1 MKEKIKELSI
11 EEKIGQMLM
20 IGLDIANPKDKIEEI
35 ITKYKIGGVLL
46 YKKNYKTY
54 EELIDL
60 INYIKKKNEANKIP
74 LFIAIDQEGGRV
86 NRMPPEFKNIP
97 AATKLARCKDE
108 SIVEKAGEITGEML
122 SKLGINF
129 DFAPV
134 LDIKRFEDKHPIGD
148 RAFSEDKEAVARCGI
163 SYMKALQ
170 KNNVIATIKHFPG
183 HGATEKDSHFILP
196 IVKENIE
203 KLEQED
209 MMPFQKAIEAGA
221 DSLLVSHLKIKGVTE
236 YPCSMSREFITYI
249 RKKYKYKGLIVT
261 DDMRMKGVELLYG
274 KNKSIQ
280 KAFYAGNDIIVIKY
294 GRNENI
300 INKIIEEVKQDK
312 RKEARVNRSVK
323 RILEEKEKYNC
334 NNDQVEKQEG
344 FVEKINEQIHNIK
357 QTIELTYKYN
367 D

>member
-20 IGLDIANPKDKIEEI
+20 IGLDIENPKAKIEEI
-35 ITKYKIGGVLL
+35 IKKHKIGGILL
-46 YKKNYKTY
+46 YKKNYKSY
-54 EELIDL
+54 EELVDL

-97 AATKLARCKDE
+97 AAAKLARCKDE
-108 SIVEKAGEITGEML
+108 NVAEKAGEITGKML
-122 SKLGINF
+122 SKIGINF

-148 RAFSEDKEAVARCGI
+148 RAFSEDKDVVAKCGI

-170 KNNVIATIKHFPG
+170 KNNVISTIKHFPG
-183 HGATEKDSHFILP
+183 HGATEKDSHYILP
-196 IVKENIE
+196 VVKENID

-209 MMPFQKAIEAGA
+209 MMPFKRAIEQGA
-221 DSLLVSHLKIKGVTE
+221 DSILVSHLKIKGVTE
-236 YPCSMSREFITYI
+236 YPCSMSRDFITNI

-294 GRNENI
+294 GKNENI

-323 RILEEKEKYNC
+323 RILEAKEKYNC
-334 NNDQVEKQEG
+334 NNNEVKKQEH
-344 FVEKINEQIHNIK
+344 FVNEINEKIESIK
-357 QTIELTYKYN
+357 QKI
-367 D
+367 DF

>member
-1 MKEKIKELSI
+1 MHEKIKELSI

-20 IGLDIANPKDKIEEI
+20 IGLDIANPKAKIEEI

-97 AATKLARCKDE
+97 AAARLARYEDK
-108 SIVEKAGEITGEML
+108 SIVEKAGKITGEML
-122 SKLGINF
+122 SKIGINF

-148 RAFSEDKEAVARCGI
+148 RAFSEDKDVVAKCGI

-170 KNNVIATIKHFPG
+170 KNNVISTIKHFPG
-183 HGATEKDSHFILP
+183 HGATEKDSHYILP
-196 IVKENIE
+196 VVKENID

-209 MMPFQKAIEAGA
+209 MMPFKRAIEQGA
-221 DSLLVSHLKIKGVTE
+221 DSILVSHLKIKGVTE
-236 YPCSMSREFITYI
+236 YPCSMSRDFITNI

-294 GRNENI
+294 GKNENI
-300 INKIIEEVKQDK
+300 INKIIEGVKQDK

-323 RILEEKEKYNC
+323 RILEAKEKYNC
-334 NNDQVEKQEG
+334 NNDEIEKQEE
-344 FVEKINEQIHNIK
+344 FVEKINEQIESVK
-357 QTIELTYKYN
+357 QIVDFNL
-367 D
+367 